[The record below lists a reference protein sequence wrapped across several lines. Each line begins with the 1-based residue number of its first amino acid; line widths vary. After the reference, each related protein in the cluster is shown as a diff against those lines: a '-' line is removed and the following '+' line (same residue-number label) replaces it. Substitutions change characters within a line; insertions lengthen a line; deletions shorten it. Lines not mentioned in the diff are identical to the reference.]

1 MRAAG
6 ALYNELIREI
16 EIVAECLSIY
26 LEKIRE
32 ILSTAGKEKY
42 LFFLYSIRKLKT
54 VSGSDAVH
62 FWSSSARFQDETLL
76 GDWLR
81 RARR

>member
-42 LFFLYSIRKLKT
+42 LSFLYSIRKLKT
-54 VSGSDAVH
+54 VSGSDAVCFDH
-62 FWSSSARFQDETLL
+62 RRRVFKTRLL
-76 GDWLR
+76 GHKR
-81 RARR
+81 